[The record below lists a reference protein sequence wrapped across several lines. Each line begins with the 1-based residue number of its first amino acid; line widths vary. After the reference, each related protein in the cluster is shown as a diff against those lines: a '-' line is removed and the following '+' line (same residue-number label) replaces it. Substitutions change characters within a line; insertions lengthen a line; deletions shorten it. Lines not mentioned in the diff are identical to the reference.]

1 MTAAGPLTSI
11 ASFPSGM
18 HITKPALSFRIA
30 NARTRSL
37 TSRSDVVPRELCV
50 VPVSPNA
57 AMLEGMVG
65 NAQLVDGDGDGDGV
79 RLYVGDAVN
88 VGDGVNDGDAVN
100 VGDGVND
107 GEAVYVGEAVKD
119 GDGDGDAVGE
129 AVLDGVGV
137 GEIMDT
143 QPTAADTY
151 NNIFMAPEPTAYW
164 AAVNSRTHVPR

>member
-65 NAQLVDGDGDGDGV
+65 NAQLVDGDGDGDGDDV
-79 RLYVGDAVN
+79 Y
-88 VGDGVNDGDAVN
+88 VGDGVADADDGHTVAGTSSTIGICSREGNVPTVASVN
-100 VGDGVND
+100 
-107 GEAVYVGEAVKD
+107 
-119 GDGDGDAVGE
+119 
-129 AVLDGVGV
+129 
-137 GEIMDT
+137 I
-143 QPTAADTY
+143 PAAIVITIARLSD
-151 NNIFMAPEPTAYW
+151 
-164 AAVNSRTHVPR
+164 